1 MRPPLMPPRCGSWT
15 SSRSGVV
22 RFQPLE
28 KLINLHDFYAR
39 QFKID
44 NLQLLLLQ
52 RNGELYLIEGRCP
65 HRGHPLD
72 VATLDAGVIQ
82 CALHHYQFAIDDG
95 RLLHATE
102 ERCRGLRIY
111 DLVYEGNEVGVMLDE

>member
-1 MRPPLMPPRCGSWT
+1 MR
-15 SSRSGVV
+15 
-22 RFQPLE
+22 FYPLE
-28 KLINLHDFYAR
+28 KLINLHDTYSR

-52 RNGELYLIEGRCP
+52 RRGERYLIEGRCP

-72 VATLDAGVIQ
+72 LATLDGGVIQ
-82 CALHHYQFAIDDG
+82 CALHHYRFAIADG

-102 ERCRGLRIY
+102 ERCRGLRTFE
-111 DLVYEGNEVGVMLDE
+111 LVYEGNEVGVMLDE